1 MIGAEVVKT
10 AGGVV
15 KSLPFVPGYATTA
28 MIEKI
33 KKMIS

>member
-1 MIGAEVVKT
+1 
-10 AGGVV
+10 VV
-15 KSLPFVPGYATTA
+15 KSLPFVTGYATTA